1 VHSVAPTIVARVSSS
16 TDFSLW
22 VSIGAWQKFVL
33 ERNVSFLWPVDLA
46 SRDHSRLVDKNPQTE
61 VCATK
66 WLRAPVR
73 SVLIFMKP
81 LITAADLERV
91 PQNGELAITE
101 DTLVTPLARDEAE
114 RRGITFRV
122 ASAQRPE
129 PSSSAASGESAPEK
143 SARIVAIGADHGGF
157 ELKQQ
162 LKGHL
167 RDWGYQVLDLGTD
180 SAEAVDYPDFAEAVG
195 NAVARGDAWLGIVL
209 DGAGIGSSIAANKVP
224 GVRAAL
230 CYDRAT
236 ARNSREHNDANVLTL
251 GAKLIA
257 PEAAREI
264 VALWLSTPFAGG
276 RHQRRVDK
284 IRSIEERS
292 AKK

>member
-1 VHSVAPTIVARVSSS
+1 MIP
-16 TDFSLW
+16 
-22 VSIGAWQKFVL
+22 
-33 ERNVSFLWPVDLA
+33 
-46 SRDHSRLVDKNPQTE
+46 
-61 VCATK
+61 
-66 WLRAPVR
+66 
-73 SVLIFMKP
+73 MKP
-81 LITAADLERV
+81 LITVADLERV
-91 PQNGELAITE
+91 PQNGELAVSD
-101 DTLVTPLARDEAE
+101 DTIITPLAREEAE
-114 RRGITFRV
+114 RRGITFRI
-122 ASAQRPE
+122 ASARTSE
-129 PSSSAASGESAPEK
+129 FFSSAAFGGNAPEK
-143 SARIVAIGADHGGF
+143 STRVVAIGADHGGF
-157 ELKQQ
+157 DLKQQ

-167 RDWGYQVLDLGTD
+167 RDWGYRVLDLGTD

-195 NAVARGDAWLGIVL
+195 TAVARGEAWLGIVL
-209 DGAGIGSSIAANKVP
+209 DSAGIGSSIAANKVA

-264 VALWLSTPFAGG
+264 VALWLATPFAGG

>member
-1 VHSVAPTIVARVSSS
+1 
-16 TDFSLW
+16 
-22 VSIGAWQKFVL
+22 
-33 ERNVSFLWPVDLA
+33 
-46 SRDHSRLVDKNPQTE
+46 
-61 VCATK
+61 
-66 WLRAPVR
+66 
-73 SVLIFMKP
+73 MKP
-81 LITAADLERV
+81 LITAADLDRV

-101 DTLVTPLARDEAE
+101 DTLVTPLAREEAE
-114 RRGITFRV
+114 RRGIKLRITTAREGD
-122 ASAQRPE
+122 AS
-129 PSSSAASGESAPEK
+129 SGAATQASTPEK

-162 LKGHL
+162 LKAYL
-167 RDWGYQVLDLGTD
+167 QDWGYQVLDLGTD
-180 SAEAVDYPDFAEAVG
+180 NAEAVDYPDFAEAVG
-195 NAVARGDAWLGIVL
+195 NAVAHGEAWLGIVL
-209 DGAGIGSSIAANKVP
+209 DSAGIGSSIAANKVP

-264 VALWLSTPFAGG
+264 VALWLSTPFAAG

-284 IRSIEERS
+284 IRGIEERS
-292 AKK
+292 AK

>member
-1 VHSVAPTIVARVSSS
+1 
-16 TDFSLW
+16 
-22 VSIGAWQKFVL
+22 
-33 ERNVSFLWPVDLA
+33 
-46 SRDHSRLVDKNPQTE
+46 
-61 VCATK
+61 
-66 WLRAPVR
+66 
-73 SVLIFMKP
+73 MKP
-81 LITAADLERV
+81 LITAVDLERV
-91 PQNGELAITE
+91 PQNGELAITD
-101 DTLVTPLARDEAE
+101 DTLITPLAREEAE
-114 RRGITFRV
+114 RRGITFRI
-122 ASAQRPE
+122 ASARDGE
-129 PSSSAASGESAPEK
+129 LSSHAASTESSPEK
-143 SARIVAIGADHGGF
+143 SARVVAIGADHGGF

-167 RDWGYQVLDLGTD
+167 RDWGYQVLDLGTEGT
-180 SAEAVDYPDFAEAVG
+180 EAVDYPDFAEAVG
-195 NAVARGDAWLGIVL
+195 NAVAHGEAWLGIVL

-236 ARNSREHNDANVLTL
+236 ARNSREHNNANVLSL
-251 GAKLIA
+251 GAKLMA

-292 AKK
+292 TKK